1 MKRKYLIVCEYDDYF
16 VDYLNNPAQELTKK
30 LEQNFNL
37 WGVKDV
43 HKKIPPHITL
53 KASFKLSLSLR
64 EIFKNIV
71 NRIFLK
77 KKIMFSKEE
86 KLVEILEE
94 FSKTQNKS
102 DFSIRGINSFQ
113 GKLIFWNVES
123 EKMKEVSVLL
133 CKLIKENFPEI
144 VLNKYE
150 PIAQPHIT
158 LAKDFD
164 ETKFETIFKYI
175 KNNFQFN
182 AHSQSFDHLSLFVY
196 EKGKYRRVKKF
207 NLRA

>member
-1 MKRKYLIVCEYDDYF
+1 MKRKYFILYEYDDCF
-16 VDYLNNPAQELTKK
+16 IDHSNNPVQELTKK

-64 EIFKNIV
+64 EIIKNMWSK
-71 NRIFLK
+71 IFLK
-77 KKIMFSKEE
+77 NKVVFSKEE
-86 KLVEILEE
+86 RLVEILEE
-94 FSKTQNKS
+94 FSKTHRKNN
-102 DFSIRGINSFQ
+102 FSIAGINSFQ
-113 GKLIFWNVES
+113 GKIIFWSV
-123 EKMKEVSVLL
+123 KCDLMKEVSVLL
-133 CKLIKENFPEI
+133 CELIKNNFPEI
-144 VLNKYE
+144 VLNKHE
-150 PIAQPHIT
+150 PIKHPHIT

-175 KNNFQFN
+175 KNNFQFS
-182 AHSQSFDHLSLFVY
+182 AYSQSFDHFSLFVY
-196 EKGKYRRVKKF
+196 EKGKYKRVKRF